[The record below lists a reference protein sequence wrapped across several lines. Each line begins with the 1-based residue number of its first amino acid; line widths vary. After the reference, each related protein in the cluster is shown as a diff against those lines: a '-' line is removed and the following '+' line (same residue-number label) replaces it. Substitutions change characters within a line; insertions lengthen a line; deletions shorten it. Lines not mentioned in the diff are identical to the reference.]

1 MTIWYNYELLNNKY
15 SEETIY
21 VESIV
26 KMGLYFF
33 YLTYW
38 DPQGRALYEES
49 ISTWLDLYILTFSYI
64 YDLET

>member
-33 YLTYW
+33 FSFNLLETLK
-38 DPQGRALYEES
+38 GRALYEES
-49 ISTWLDLYILTFSYI
+49 ISTWLYTYWLLAIFMI
-64 YDLET
+64 